1 MANLKNLNDAIEYIE
16 QNLLEEIDFVNV
28 DRIAGSSSYHF
39 QRMFSYL
46 AGMGI
51 HEYIKRRRLS
61 LAAIECVQTR
71 NRILDI
77 ALKYGYQS
85 NDSFTRA
92 FVSCHG
98 ITPSKL
104 RKENQRLS
112 VYPRVS
118 FQLTVRGIDAMNVK
132 IVEKEAFNL
141 IGISRRVPIVFNGV
155 NPAIMEMVKSL
166 DEYKIKALKMINNC
180 EPKGMVSASY
190 DFSSERMS
198 EKGELTHL
206 IGVHTYDSSLEDF
219 TVLNVEKCT
228 WAVFEVRGPYPQTLQ
243 NIWGR
248 IYSEWLPSTPYE
260 CVNGPEILW
269 NEGIDTTK
277 PDYHSEIWI
286 PVKMNK
292 TQI

>member
-1 MANLKNLNDAIEYIE
+1 MENLKNLNDALMYIE
-16 QNLLEEIDFVNV
+16 LNLLDDIDFTVV
-28 DRIAGSSSYHF
+28 DRIAGCSSYHF

-46 AGMGI
+46 AHMSI

-61 LAAIECVQTR
+61 LAALDCVQT
-71 NRILDI
+71 NERILDI

-104 RKENQRLS
+104 RKDKQKLN
-112 VYPRVS
+112 VYPILS
-118 FQLTVRGIDAMNVK
+118 FQLTVKGTNAMNVK
-132 IVEKEAFNL
+132 IVEKGAFNL
-141 IGISRRVPIVFNGV
+141 IGVSKRVPIVFNGV
-155 NPAIMEMVKSL
+155 NPSILELARTL
-166 DEYKIKALKMINNC
+166 DEQKIKTLKSINNC
-180 EPKGMVSASY
+180 EPKGIVSASY
-190 DFSSERMS
+190 DFSSDRMN

-206 IGVHTYDSSLEDF
+206 IGVHSYELTCEPF
-219 TVLNVEKCT
+219 NVLVVDKCT
-228 WAVFEVRGPYPQTLQ
+228 WAVFEVVGPYPQTLQ
-243 NIWGR
+243 DTWGK

-260 CVNGPEILW
+260 LVKGPEIVW

-286 PVKMNK
+286 PVKLK
-292 TQI
+292 G